1 MSVSIPQDLMDR
13 IIVAMDSKSK
23 DSVLKALASLFEEIN
38 NALMK
43 HRFLLIN
50 IIEGEHSQDRIGAV
64 IAEIAIKRAALGY
77 MSPSLQET
85 YNDAIEASER
95 MTRCLENARAESKA
109 FTAGIKL
116 LTQAANALK
125 EFVEKME

>member
-23 DSVLKALASLFEEIN
+23 DSVLEALASLYEEIN

-64 IAEIAIKRAALGY
+64 IAQIAIKRASLGY
-77 MSPSLQET
+77 MPASLQET
-85 YNDAIEASER
+85 YNDATEASER
-95 MTRCLENARAESKA
+95 MTKCLEDARAKSKA
-109 FTAGIKL
+109 FMVGIKL
-116 LTQAANALK
+116 LTQAADALK
-125 EFVEKME
+125 VFVEKL